1 MTSIYIILP
10 YEIGK
15 DHFFKRDPRKTIISM
30 IRNKLYL
37 CPKAGAHKI
46 LDILIKMY
54 RSLIRPGL
62 S

>member
-30 IRNKLYL
+30 IRNKSYL
-37 CPKAGAHKI
+37 CPKGGAHNMI
-46 LDILIKMY
+46 H
-54 RSLIRPGL
+54 
-62 S
+62 